1 MILYESYIKTQ
12 ALVTNLAIIRAELE
26 TIHRETL
33 YHEIPYTLEIEAAQ
47 KNLYLAYNYLIQY
60 VSTLQSNLGTNK
72 TESYIIENISIIT
85 YKIKPS
91 TDDKISNKDYYKL
104 IKNVK
109 EVIKE
114 SINIVTD
121 MIEQNRLYETGT
133 IISIHES
140 RINLINASFWLA
152 GVP

>member
-1 MILYESYIKTQ
+1 
-12 ALVTNLAIIRAELE
+12 
-26 TIHRETL
+26 
-33 YHEIPYTLEIEAAQ
+33 
-47 KNLYLAYNYLIQY
+47 

-72 TESYIIENISIIT
+72 TESSIIENISIIT